1 MTVGALRSSVTLL
14 QGPARSRVIKAFW
27 SSIRPLDEGEV
38 TACVLR
44 VAGRASRSPESAMG
58 AFASCGEPADV
69 LVTVHAECIHGF
81 LPSSMAPGT
90 VQRSFKLPVCAG
102 QRAR

>member
-27 SSIRPLDEGEV
+27 TSIRPLDEGEV

-44 VAGRASRSPESAMG
+44 VAGRASRSPESTVGTLAPR
-58 AFASCGEPADV
+58 GEPSDV
-69 LVTVHAECIHGF
+69 LVTVHAERIHGF

-90 VQRSFKLPVCAG
+90 VQRPFELPVCAG